1 MDFTTLFPTILHFD
15 DYELDRLTAY
25 YSARKQIHCMADGLS
40 TVLLSQLLDLGIH
53 NVSKST
59 YTGAG

>member
-15 DYELDRLTAY
+15 DYELDWLTAY

-40 TVLLSQLLDLGIH
+40 TVLLSELLDLGIH
-53 NVSKST
+53 NLLKST
-59 YTGAG
+59 YAGAG